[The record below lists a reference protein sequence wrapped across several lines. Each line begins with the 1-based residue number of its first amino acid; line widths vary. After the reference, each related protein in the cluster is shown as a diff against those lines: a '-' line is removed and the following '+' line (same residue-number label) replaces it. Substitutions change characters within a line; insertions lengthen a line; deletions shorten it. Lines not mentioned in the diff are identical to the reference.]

1 MVLPFWFRLT
11 WVVLDKGPLNGCV
24 CVCVCV
30 CVFMLTIRCSIQVH
44 VYCGHGLRA
53 NPTSLRDLYCVV
65 GVDGLNRARSAVQTG
80 AINFDWDEM
89 FDIDLLDAETVS
101 FGVYSWA
108 ARTGL

>member
-1 MVLPFWFRLT
+1 
-11 WVVLDKGPLNGCV
+11 
-24 CVCVCV
+24 
-30 CVFMLTIRCSIQVH
+30 MLTIRCSIQVH